1 MTSGRPELV
10 SARTRRAVREMMSGT
25 VLRDIDG
32 MWQDEGFAPSFEEDP
47 AVGGQRVSRFQSY
60 LDQVDWTDRAHVDRA
75 LRVFETALVDIDEQ
89 YLAGVRRHLERDGYS
104 FVDGRIAGGP
114 VTAGVRERSLSAVE
128 NPAAIREHLDRISR
142 ALADDDPRQAIGS
155 AKELIESTAKL
166 VLRSRGLAVNDRD
179 DFPELV
185 RAAQMTL
192 EVHPKQ
198 ATPSPDGS
206 DAVKRI
212 LGAATAAA
220 LGVNDLRNRGFGTGH
235 GSTVRPAGLGPRHA
249 HLAVS
254 AAKLW
259 CEFMLDTLA
268 DPAAPWRKHADREPA
283 S

>member
-1 MTSGRPELV
+1 MPGSAGSAHLRHCYRHETVDFGPPVERLPDDVDDEREGEGAHGPGRPGDPIGGQTASVPQMTGGRPELV

-32 MWQDEGFAPSFEEDP
+32 MWQDEGFAPRSDEDP

-75 LRVFETALVDIDEQ
+75 LRVFENALADIDEQ

-114 VTAGVRERSLSAVE
+114 MTAGVRERSLSAVE
-128 NPAAIREHLDRISR
+128 DPAAIREHLDRISR

-192 EVHPKQ
+192 EVRPRQ
-198 ATPSPDGS
+198 ATPGPDGS
-206 DAVKRI
+206 DAVRQ
-212 LGAATAAA
+212 GA
-220 LGVNDLRNRGFGTGH
+220 NRT
-235 GSTVRPAGLGPRHA
+235 
-249 HLAVS
+249 
-254 AAKLW
+254 
-259 CEFMLDTLA
+259 
-268 DPAAPWRKHADREPA
+268 
-283 S
+283 